1 VKFFS
6 AFLFLFAS
14 NAWATH
20 TSPINPGTYGPNALP
35 VWPGESPLILDK
47 IDAQIGAAAQ
57 VGLFGDSAFTPLLH
71 LDVPFG
77 RYAQAFIDTQP
88 VEWWWS
94 SARSRAAYGSSEVSG
109 ATKGD
114 LRFGGKF
121 LIVDGESEKPSFALR
136 LFTKTTT
143 GKDTINR
150 RFIDAPAYLID
161 GLFGMPIA
169 LPRDFAIEVTAS
181 AGFFAWQQGDAGQN
195 DAVQFAAGATL
206 KRYRWEISAE
216 ARGYFGWQTNDKPIV
231 ASLRGAIPFNAW
243 LRLLAAVNLGF
254 ADAPPLDARLSFEF
268 RLPWSL
274 PIPAR

>member
-1 VKFFS
+1 M
-6 AFLFLFAS
+6 
-14 NAWATH
+14 
-20 TSPINPGTYGPNALP
+20 P
-35 VWPGESPLILDK
+35 VWPGETPLIVDT
-47 IDAQIGAAAQ
+47 IDVQVGAAAQ
-57 VGLFGDSAFTPLLH
+57 VGLFGDSALTPLLH

-94 SARSRAAYGSSEVSG
+94 SARSRAAYGSSDVSG
-109 ATKGD
+109 VTKGD

-121 LIVDGESEKPSFALR
+121 LILDGANEKPSFALR

-161 GLFGMPIA
+161 GLFGMPLA
-169 LPRDFAIEVTAS
+169 LPLDFAVEITAS
-181 AGFFAWQQGDAGQN
+181 GGFFAWQQGDAGQN
-195 DAVQFAAGATL
+195 DAVQFAAAATL
-206 KRYRWEISAE
+206 RRHRWELAAE
-216 ARGYFGWQTNDKPIV
+216 VRGYFGWQTNDKPIV
-231 ASLRGAIPFNAW
+231 ASVRAAIPFNTW
-243 LRLLAAVNLGF
+243 LRLLLAVNLGF
-254 ADAPPLDARLSFEF
+254 ADAPPLDARLAFEF